1 MPPSWRTSTRTR
13 PARRR
18 RMDQSRAMANTHAPR
33 GGTQLPRMARVPM
46 RRLPSTRNRFPV
58 KVAKSL
64 LTGGIFSTGRPAVQK
79 RLHRPCYNPPRE
91 REDPLRPTVPASG
104 IAARQPCPGSALRS
118 GLRRAHGGRSG
129 RAGAAFPPAASA
141 AAGRRVL
148 PLGDGRPARH
158 ARRPL
163 PDRGPRHPALQ
174 RDRGCRDRRPAAGRP
189 GFGGRRAARARARGS
204 LAPGRGRHG
213 LRPGARRLLVADPL
227 VSRPSVAQRTGE
239 IALLT
244 GRAFKALV
252 TPPYEIG
259 LWVRQMEQ
267 IGVRSLGVAAIT
279 TIFTGMVLAL
289 QTALSLPSLGI
300 KYYIGP
306 VVSKSLGRELG
317 PVLTALIV
325 GGRIGSGMTAEIGT
339 MKVTEQ
345 IDALRSMAADPV
357 KKLVVP
363 KLIASLIMLPALTIL
378 GDALGILGGLL
389 VASTTLGL
397 PPGLYLNDVFE
408 SLTLGDVGSG
418 VCKSFFFAY
427 FIAIVGCYNGLTTQ
441 GGADGVGRATTNT
454 VVLAAI
460 LVLISDFFLTKI
472 FYILT

>member
-1 MPPSWRTSTRTR
+1 
-13 PARRR
+13 
-18 RMDQSRAMANTHAPR
+18 
-33 GGTQLPRMARVPM
+33 
-46 RRLPSTRNRFPV
+46 
-58 KVAKSL
+58 
-64 LTGGIFSTGRPAVQK
+64 
-79 RLHRPCYNPPRE
+79 
-91 REDPLRPTVPASG
+91 
-104 IAARQPCPGSALRS
+104 
-118 GLRRAHGGRSG
+118 
-129 RAGAAFPPAASA
+129 
-141 AAGRRVL
+141 
-148 PLGDGRPARH
+148 
-158 ARRPL
+158 
-163 PDRGPRHPALQ
+163 
-174 RDRGCRDRRPAAGRP
+174 
-189 GFGGRRAARARARGS
+189 
-204 LAPGRGRHG
+204 
-213 LRPGARRLLVADPL
+213 VADPL
-227 VSRPSVAQRTGE
+227 VTDKSVTQRTGE
-239 IALLT
+239 IAVLT
-244 GRAFKALV
+244 GQAFKALV
-252 TPPYEIG
+252 SPPYEIG

-267 IGVRSLGVAAIT
+267 IGVRSLGVAGIT

-300 KYYIGP
+300 KYYIGA
-306 VVSKSLGRELG
+306 VVSKSLVRELG

-397 PPGLYLNDVFE
+397 PAGLYLNDVFE
-408 SLTLGDVGSG
+408 SLNLGDVGSG
-418 VCKSFFFAY
+418 ICKSFFFAY
-427 FIAIVGCYNGLTTQ
+427 FIAIVGCYNGLNTQ